1 MYVISNLF
9 KTLEPKLDMIM
20 YPYYWVCTCS
30 VTKAYLIFCDC
41 IDCTL
46 PGFSVHGI
54 SQSRIL
60 EWVAISS
67 SRDLPNP
74 EIKSSQICLS
84 TALQDSLPLSHL
96 GSPSILF
103 SSVQLLSHVQ
113 LFETSRTAARQASL
127 SITNSWSLLTLISI
141 ELVMPSNHLTFC
153 CSLFFLPLIF
163 PSIRVF
169 SSKSVLHI
177 SSIQLTSVTLS

>member
-30 VTKAYLIFCDC
+30 VTKAYLTFCDC
-41 IDCTL
+41 IDCSL

-84 TALQDSLPLSHL
+84 TALQDSFPLSHL
-96 GSPSILF
+96 EAHPYC
-103 SSVQLLSHVQ
+103 SVQFSCSVMSNSLRPQGLQHARLLCPSPAPGACSH
-113 LFETSRTAARQASL
+113 TYPL
-127 SITNSWSLLTLISI
+127 SW
-141 ELVMPSNHLTFC
+141 
-153 CSLFFLPLIF
+153 
-163 PSIRVF
+163 
-169 SSKSVLHI
+169 
-177 SSIQLTSVTLS
+177 